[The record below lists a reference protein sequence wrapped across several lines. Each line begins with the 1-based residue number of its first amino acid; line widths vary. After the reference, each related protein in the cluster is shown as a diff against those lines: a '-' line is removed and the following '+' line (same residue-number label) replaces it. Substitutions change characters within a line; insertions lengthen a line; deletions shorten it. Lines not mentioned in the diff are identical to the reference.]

1 MSICACMNIMHIY
14 QIKYLWPCLVSNM
27 KQIFKSS
34 RYHQCHPF
42 PLSFQ
47 QSISSYCGAHP
58 DPFYVTVIQW
68 FISRQCYTQLLR
80 IVTAFIKLNRR
91 VSNII
96 ILFKIRALIFLP
108 TKTALCHI
116 YSLLWR
122 ELRVIYLLHYA
133 PDSFAG
139 SIRVIMGIL

>member
-1 MSICACMNIMHIY
+1 MSICAYVNIMHIY

-27 KQIFKSS
+27 KQVFKSS

-80 IVTAFIKLNRR
+80 IVTAFIQLNRR

-96 ILFKIRALIFLP
+96 ILFKICALIFLP
-108 TKTALCHI
+108 TKQL
-116 YSLLWR
+116 
-122 ELRVIYLLHYA
+122 
-133 PDSFAG
+133 FATFIPYFG
-139 SIRVIMGIL
+139 ENYVLFTSCIMRLIPSRGASG

>member
-1 MSICACMNIMHIY
+1 MTYYSISNNRNVCCKFTTSISPNPSTYIHACIYVSIRTCVNIIHIY

-34 RYHQCHPF
+34 RYHQCHSF

-47 QSISSYCGAHP
+47 QSISSYCGTHP

-68 FISRQCYTQLLR
+68 FISRQCYPQLLR
-80 IVTAFIKLNRR
+80 IVTAFIQLNRR

-96 ILFKIRALIFLP
+96 ILF
-108 TKTALCHI
+108 
-116 YSLLWR
+116 
-122 ELRVIYLLHYA
+122 
-133 PDSFAG
+133 
-139 SIRVIMGIL
+139 